1 MLTIKPY
8 GHSHTCFLEAGR
20 ARRDIRLNEDPE
32 TPRDIAAFA
41 TDHADFVRAQW
52 ISSLDKI
59 ATKPVGNRKPTSE
72 QRRFR
77 DRLGRAALAF
87 IVERKLVP
95 DLGAGR
101 EAFERVWWAKIHPYG
116 EETSDERKVSPK
128 GRWFERFAGAVG
140 LGGHPRGG
148 NAEPRRR
155 ARAAEGDD
163 RAALVRLLEHVR
175 ATPYY
180 EDILDRPPCRIW
192 I

>member
-20 ARRDIRLNEDPE
+20 AQRDIHLNEDPE
-32 TPRDIAAFA
+32 TPLDIAAFA

-52 ISSLDKI
+52 VSSLDKI

-95 DLGAGR
+95 DLGADR

-116 EETSDERKVSPK
+116 EKTSDEPRVSLK

-148 NAEPRRR
+148 NSRAKAPRKGRRGRRPRRPSSVAG
-155 ARAAEGDD
+155 ARP
-163 RAALVRLLEHVR
+163 RH
-175 ATPYY
+175 T
-180 EDILDRPPCRIW
+180 IL
-192 I
+192 